1 MDDEGDH
8 RAEDPVVRR
17 EYDPSSDP
25 QDREPTHY
33 TFFDESDRA
42 EARAKYGS
50 DAQKEKL
57 GAWREKKRRHVSY
70 ERQKAKK
77 TKSRDRVRA
86 SVRDSGWSSFFH
98 GDTGQVRKGK
108 KLKKGKRS
116 DDNSDGMDF
125 MALAP
130 MGLMVGILGYV
141 AYTMI
146 AQK

>member
-1 MDDEGDH
+1 MDDEPDH

-25 QDREPTHY
+25 TDREPTQY
-33 TFFDESDRA
+33 TSFDESDRA
-42 EARAKYGS
+42 EARAKYGA
-50 DAQKEKL
+50 DAQKTKL

-98 GDTGQVRKGK
+98 GDTGQARKGK
-108 KLKKGKRS
+108 KTKKVKGS
-116 DDNSDGMDF
+116 DNGDGMDF

-130 MGLMVGILGYV
+130 MGLMVGVLGYV

>member
-1 MDDEGDH
+1 MDDEDH

-17 EYDPSSDP
+17 EYDRSSDP
-25 QDREPTHY
+25 VERADTEY
-33 TFFDESDRA
+33 TNFDASERT
-42 EARAKYGS
+42 EARERFGAE
-50 DAQKEKL
+50 AQKEKL

-70 ERQKAKK
+70 TRQKAKK
-77 TKSRDRVRA
+77 TKSKDRVRA

-98 GDTGQVRKGK
+98 GDTGNVRKGSK
-108 KLKKGKRS
+108 KAKKGGG
-116 DDNSDGMDF
+116 DDAMDF

-130 MGLMVGILGYV
+130 MGLMVGVLGYV

>member
-1 MDDEGDH
+1 M
-8 RAEDPVVRR
+8 RR
-17 EYDPSSDP
+17 EYDRSSDP
-25 QDREPTHY
+25 AERADTEY
-33 TFFDESDRA
+33 TTMDQSERT
-42 EARAKYGS
+42 EARERFGAE
-50 DAQKEKL
+50 AQKEKR

-70 ERQKAKK
+70 TRQKAKK

-98 GDTGQVRKGK
+98 GDTGQVRKGSK
-108 KLKKGKRS
+108 KKKGKGGG
-116 DDNSDGMDF
+116 DNDGMDF